1 ALDKISA
8 EVGAINEM
16 NAQIASASVQQSTTA
31 EEVAQNVTRIHS
43 SAVLSAAGSQVL
55 ENSNQELAEL
65 ADRLTT
71 KVGFFNVA

>member
-1 ALDKISA
+1 
-8 EVGAINEM
+8 
-16 NAQIASASVQQSTTA
+16 VQQSTTA